1 MNSAMRFAG
10 GVPSPGALKRARGSD
25 CDARQNVACAAKV
38 RQLSYQ
44 VCVLPAAPA
53 AIRLPRPLV
62 YRFARHDHCVPRMLV
77 GRAAI
82 PKRLARAAIIAYSSG

>member
-44 VCVLPAAPA
+44 VRVL
-53 AIRLPRPLV
+53 LPRPLV
-62 YRFARHDHCVPRMLV
+62 YRFARPDHCVPRMLV

-82 PKRLARAAIIAYSSG
+82 PKRLARATENCVRHSSG